1 MKLKF
6 TFKRLICAL
15 VLLCCI
21 LLAVPLLCGRSL
33 DLKIGGRYYSLGWV
47 GFGQLEFNSGIR
59 YGPDGREVDRELCLG
74 PFVVLYGKVRAN
86 QTAQL

>member
-21 LLAVPLLCGRSL
+21 LLAVPLLCGHSL

-47 GFGQLEFNSGIR
+47 GFGQLEFHSGIS

-74 PFVVLYGKVRAN
+74 PVVVNYGRLPTK
-86 QTAQL
+86 